1 MNVEKSCVLTSVI
14 VLLHLISQAE
24 GQGRLKLTVLS
35 EDRLQMKWKEV
46 DGNRQGYKVRV
57 KPSAGTLDREI
68 ILKTNIAK
76 ATVVGLS
83 PTQEYTL
90 QILLLNGTREHH
102 YAKRKFI
109 LNVLKQQHLEKV
121 LKRKQDK
128 KKILGIA
135 GENGTQL
142 DFSFSESN
150 STELHQIE
158 TLHGLQSK
166 KVKSPERKKSSDKT
180 MENKMKGRLS
190 ITANESGRIS
200 QVKNTTQTLP
210 KNKRKIVQDKRKEE
224 PVFEE
229 FPAKGSQFKCQLST
243 AADIIILIDGSWSI
257 GRVNFRLVRQFLI
270 NLITPFHVDM
280 NGIRIGLTQYS
291 GEPRTE
297 WDLNTYSSTNEV
309 LEAVQ
314 KIRYKGGNT
323 YTALAL
329 NHIFKNTLKPS
340 AGARPKTAKYLILLT
355 DGKSQ
360 DDVNS
365 SAQSLKNA
373 GVEIFAIGVKNAD
386 VAELKQ
392 IASDP
397 LELHVHNVLEFSLL
411 DSLSNRL
418 TKILCGQIK
427 TKAIKVKSENEKPD
441 SGTILYPTPTNLVI
455 SDVTARSFKVSWTHG
470 PKKAKQYRVVYYPT
484 KGEIPKEVIVD
495 GTVSSVILE
504 DLHSLTEYQMA
515 VFPIYEDFV
524 GEGLRGIGNTSS
536 FPSLNNLT
544 IYDVTHD
551 SMRIK
556 WDPQEGATQYMI
568 LYEQVSNDGMDDG
581 KEVRVDAQDTDI
593 EIEGLSASAEY
604 VVTAYALYGEETS
617 EPVTAQQ
624 ATFSLQAP
632 ANVRLTE
639 LRHSS
644 VKVNWETASR
654 KVRGHRI
661 TYVAANGNDPK
672 QVEVA
677 GDVENVLL
685 KNLTSLTKYVITVLS
700 IYDTGTSLPV
710 TITGETIKVPPPSDL
725 KVTEFLG
732 TNLTIMWKHA
742 ASDVVLYKIKWI
754 PLSGGK
760 LKELDVK
767 GNMDTTVLQ
776 GLEKNVEYQVSLSA
790 LYNDTA
796 KSNAIVLRY
805 NTFSRDP
812 PSNLL
817 IETKTPTSLQISWS
831 HSSAN
836 VQHYKISYM
845 DVKGGHARE
854 MIVPVKRNNIVIQAL
869 TADTVYEVT
878 VTAVYTSGDDASIS
892 REGKTL
898 PFNPPTNLRI
908 SEVWYNHFRVMW
920 DKADTQPLGYAVIYQ
935 AAPDQTMEVM
945 TGEDADS
952 IVIKNLQ
959 PGLEYNVEV
968 FAVYPNGNS
977 TTVTGK
983 ATTLYLNV
991 TDLHTYQVQLTSMCA
1006 KWEGHPQSSTFR
1018 IVLES
1023 MKGEK
1028 TQENTLHAG
1037 QDTYCFR
1044 LLFPN
1049 TLYKI
1054 TVYPRLQDMEGPAAS
1069 VLQSTLPLPTRST
1082 FVSSTAPVAFK
1093 ACHDITADLNFIIDG
1108 SRSVGGMN
1116 FKKIIAFL
1124 YDSISVF
1131 DKIGPDGIQVS
1142 VNQFNDRMRNE
1153 IQYGSF
1159 GSKEKLL
1166 GAIYDIPYRGTDS
1179 NTVKG
1184 SRPSNDPF
1192 SKEETLRRRGVH
1204 KILIVITRGTI
1215 LDEIHQ
1221 TLQELGLK
1229 GFFTFILGV
1238 DDADE
1243 DKINEIAVT
1252 PSMRTVWHVNDFDDL
1267 SAVGN
1272 KFISSIC
1279 QIVSTTCPLINIK
1292 DTVVPGINMM
1302 EAFGLDVRE
1311 YSELEG
1317 VSMQFDIFTGLPS
1330 YIIFENAQLTQT
1342 TRNIHPTGL
1351 PPEYTITLLFRLLHN
1366 TPKEPYAIWQIVDE
1380 DFQPLVGV
1388 VLNCNQQTLKYF
1400 HLDYKSELQEVTF
1413 NQPEVKK
1420 VFFGSFHKV
1429 HIAVSRTTVKLYI
1442 DCMEIGEKSMNVL
1455 GKISTQGFEILGK
1468 LVNTKGPG
1476 SQSMPF
1482 QLQAFEMVC
1491 NTSWADMDNCCD
1503 LPALRDEV
1511 ACPPLIR
1518 ACTCSST
1525 VQRRLGPLGL
1535 PGPPGLRGAQG
1546 ERGEPGSRGPEG
1558 PIGSPGPRGSEG
1570 QPGPPGPRGLSIRGP
1585 SGPPGEKGQKGDSG
1599 QRNSQGP
1606 PGPPGPPGAEGLQG
1620 PKGTRGLEGAMG
1632 PPGLPGPRGPPGI
1645 TGPSGYPGDR
1655 GSPGKVGPSG
1665 LPGAKGE
1672 KGEKGEL
1679 QPLATVY
1686 QLVTQ
1691 ACEELVQNHMMKF
1704 DSILTEFTR
1713 NPAPV
1718 RIIQGP
1724 AGEIGRPGKPGPP
1737 GSRGPPGIPGMPGD
1751 DGKAGYPGEIGK
1763 PGDKGEKGS
1772 PGVSAPGS
1780 EGPRGSPGSQG
1791 EGKRG
1796 KQGPQGLPGPPG
1808 RPGLP
1813 GLPGTTGPPGPAGHC
1828 DVSTCSTF
1836 NPGGE
1841 SEFES
1846 EVESEFES
1854 DGELQYLP

>member
-1 MNVEKSCVLTSVI
+1 MKVQNSCVLASVI
-14 VLLHLISQAE
+14 MLLHLISRAE

-46 DGNRQGYKVRV
+46 DGNKQGYKVRV
-57 KPSAGTLDREI
+57 KPSAGALDREI

-128 KKILGIA
+128 KKIIGVA
-135 GENGTQL
+135 GENGTQS
-142 DFSFSESN
+142 DYTFSGSN
-150 STELHQIE
+150 STELLQIE
-158 TLHGLQSK
+158 TLPSK
-166 KVKSPERKKSSDKT
+166 RVKGPERKKSPDKNVA
-180 MENKMKGRLS
+180 NKMKERLS
-190 ITANESGRIS
+190 ITANETGRIS
-200 QVKNTTQTLP
+200 QMKNTTQTLP
-210 KNKRKIVQDKRKEE
+210 KNKRKNVQDKRKEE
-224 PVFEE
+224 PVLEE

-270 NLITPFHVDM
+270 NLITPFHVAM

-297 WDLNTYSSTNEV
+297 WDLNTYSTTNEV

-314 KIRYKGGNT
+314 KLHYKGGNT

-340 AGARPKTAKYLILLT
+340 AGARPETAKYLILLT

-360 DDVNS
+360 DDVS
-365 SAQSLKNA
+365 SPAQNLKNA
-373 GVEIFAIGVKNAD
+373 GVEIFAVGVKNAD
-386 VAELKQ
+386 EAELKQ
-392 IASDP
+392 IASNP

-411 DSLSNRL
+411 DSLSKRL

-427 TKAIKVKSENEKPD
+427 TKAVKVKSENEKSD

-484 KGEIPKEVIVD
+484 KGEKLEEVIVD
-495 GTVSSVILE
+495 GTVSSVVLE
-504 DLHSLTEYQMA
+504 NLYSLTEYQMA
-515 VFPIYEDFV
+515 VFPIYEGFV

-536 FPSLNNLT
+536 FPSLNNVT

-556 WDPQEGATQYMI
+556 WEPQEGATQYMI
-568 LYEQVSNDGMDDG
+568 LYEQVSNDGMDEG
-581 KEVRVDAQDTDI
+581 KEVRVDGQYTDI
-593 EIEGLSASAEY
+593 EIEGLSESAEY

-624 ATFSLQAP
+624 ATLSLEAP
-632 ANVRLTE
+632 EKLHLTE

-644 VKVNWETASR
+644 VRVNWETASR
-654 KVRGHRI
+654 KVRCHRVI
-661 TYVAANGNDPK
+661 YMTANGNDPK

-677 GDVENVLL
+677 GNVGNVLL

-710 TITGETIKVPPPSDL
+710 TITGETIKVPPPSDV
-725 KVTEFLG
+725 KVTEFSG

-742 ASDVVLYKIKWI
+742 ANDVVLYKIKWI

-767 GNMDTTVLQ
+767 GNMDTAVLQ
-776 GLEKNVEYQVSLSA
+776 GLEKNIEYQVSLSA

-812 PSNLL
+812 PSNLH
-817 IETKTPTSLQISWS
+817 IEAKTPTSLQISWD
-831 HSSAN
+831 HPSAN
-836 VQHYKISYM
+836 VQHYRILYM
-845 DVKGGHARE
+845 NVRGGHAAE
-854 MIVPVKRNNIVIQAL
+854 TIVPVKTNSIIIQPL
-869 TADTVYEVT
+869 NADTVYEVT
-878 VTAVYTSGDDASIS
+878 VAATYTSGDEASIS
-892 REGKTL
+892 GEGKTL

-908 SEVWYNHFRVMW
+908 SEVCYNHFRVIW
-920 DKADTQPLGYAVIYQ
+920 DKAKTQPLGYAVIYRT
-935 AAPDQTMEVM
+935 ASDQTMEVM

-952 IVIKNLQ
+952 TVIKNLQ
-959 PGLEYNVEV
+959 PGREYSVEV
-968 FAVYPNGNS
+968 LAVYPNGNS
-977 TTVTGK
+977 TAIKGK

-991 TDLHTYQVQLTSMCA
+991 TDLSTYQVQLTSMCA

-1023 MKGEK
+1023 MEDGE
-1028 TQENTLHAG
+1028 TQESTLHAG
-1037 QDTYCFR
+1037 IDSHCFR

-1049 TLYKI
+1049 TQYKI
-1054 TVYPRLQDMEGPAAS
+1054 TVFTRLQGMEGPAAS
-1069 VLQSTLPLPTRST
+1069 VLQSTMPLPTRSS
-1082 FVSSTAPVAFK
+1082 FVSSVLAAFK
-1093 ACHDITADLNFIIDG
+1093 ACRDITADLNFIIDG

-1124 YDSISVF
+1124 YDSINVF
-1131 DKIGPDGIQVS
+1131 DKIGPEGIQVS
-1142 VNQFNDRMRNE
+1142 VNQFSDRMRNE

-1159 GSKEKLL
+1159 ERKEKLL
-1166 GAIYDIPYRGTDS
+1166 GAIYDIPYRGADS
-1179 NTVKG
+1179 NTVRNG
-1184 SRPSNDPF
+1184 RTSDDLF
-1192 SKEETLRRRGVH
+1192 SKEEALRRRGVH

-1215 LDEIHQ
+1215 LGEIHQ
-1221 TLQELGLK
+1221 TVQELGLK
-1229 GFFTFILGV
+1229 GFFIFVLGV
-1238 DDADE
+1238 NDAVE
-1243 DKINEIAVT
+1243 EKINEIAVA
-1252 PSMRTVWHVNDFDDL
+1252 PSMRTILHVNDFDDL

-1279 QIVSTTCPLINIK
+1279 QIVSATCPLTNIK
-1292 DTVVPGINMM
+1292 DTIIPGINMM
-1302 EAFGLDVRE
+1302 EAFGLVIRE

-1317 VSMQFDIFTGLPS
+1317 ISMQFDIFTGSTS

-1342 TRNIHPTGL
+1342 TRKIHPAGL
-1351 PPEYTITLLFRLLHN
+1351 PPEYTITLFFRLLPN

-1380 DFQPLVGV
+1380 DFQPVVGV
-1388 VLNCNQQTLKYF
+1388 VLNCNEQTLSYF
-1400 HLDYKSELQEVTF
+1400 NLDYKSELQEVTF

-1420 VFFGSFHKV
+1420 IFFGSFHKV
-1429 HIAVSRTTVKLYI
+1429 HIAVSRTNVKLYI
-1442 DCMEIGEKSMNVL
+1442 DCMEIGEKFINVV
-1455 GKISTQGFEILGK
+1455 GKISTQGFEMLGK
-1468 LVNTKGPG
+1468 LVKTKGPG
-1476 SQSMPF
+1476 SQSVPF

-1511 ACPPLIR
+1511 TCPPRIH
-1518 ACTCSST
+1518 ACTCSSA
-1525 VQRRLGPLGL
+1525 VQGRPGPLGP

-1546 ERGEPGSRGPEG
+1546 EQGEPGSRGPEG
-1558 PIGSPGPRGSEG
+1558 PIGKAGPRGSEG

-1585 SGPPGEKGQKGDSG
+1585 SGPPGEKGQKGDPG
-1599 QRNSQGP
+1599 QRNNQGA

-1620 PKGTRGLEGAMG
+1620 PKGTRGLEGAVG
-1632 PPGLPGPRGPPGI
+1632 PPGLPGPRGPPGV

-1679 QPLATVY
+1679 QSLATVY

-1704 DSILTEFTR
+1704 DSILTELTR
-1713 NPAPV
+1713 NPVPV

-1724 AGEIGRPGKPGPP
+1724 TGEAGRPGKPGPP
-1737 GSRGPPGIPGMPGD
+1737 GSRGPPGIPGMPGH

-1772 PGVSAPGS
+1772 PGVNAPGS
-1780 EGPRGSPGSQG
+1780 EGPRGPPGSQG
-1791 EGKRG
+1791 EGERG
-1796 KQGPQGLPGPPG
+1796 RQGPQGLPGPPG

-1813 GLPGTTGPPGPAGHC
+1813 GIPGSIGPPGPAGHC
-1828 DVSTCSTF
+1828 DISTCSTL
-1836 NPGGE
+1836 NPRGE

-1846 EVESEFES
+1846 E
-1854 DGELQYLP
+1854 GELQDLP